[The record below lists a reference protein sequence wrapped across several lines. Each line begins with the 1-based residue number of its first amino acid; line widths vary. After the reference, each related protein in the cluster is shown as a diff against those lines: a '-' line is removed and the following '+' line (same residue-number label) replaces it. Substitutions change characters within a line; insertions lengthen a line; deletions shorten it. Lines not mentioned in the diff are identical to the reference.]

1 MTPPPFIF
9 HSPKQLLIVKVK
21 VKPKHREEYLKLC
34 DEEPKFDG
42 MISAKYVEI
51 APNTFT
57 FIGEWKTQEDI
68 IESRPRMISF
78 LDKLRHMLEE
88 ISPESGVTEPAS
100 GSVIIEK

>member
-1 MTPPPFIF
+1 MAKFVN
-9 HSPKQLLIVKVK
+9 IVKVK

-68 IESRPRMISF
+68 IQSRPRMILF

-88 ISPESGVTEPAS
+88 ISTETGVTEPAS

>member
-1 MTPPPFIF
+1 MSKFI
-9 HSPKQLLIVKVK
+9 KIVKVK
-21 VKPKHREEYLKLC
+21 VKPEHREEYLKLC

-42 MISAKYVEI
+42 MISAKYVEV

-68 IESRPRMISF
+68 VQSRPRMANF

-88 ISPESGVTEPAS
+88 ISPDLGVTDPAS
-100 GSVIIEK
+100 GTVIIEK

>member
-1 MTPPPFIF
+1 MAKFVN
-9 HSPKQLLIVKVK
+9 IVKVK
-21 VKPKHREEYLKLC
+21 VKPEHREEYLKLC

-68 IESRPRMISF
+68 VESRHSMISF
-78 LDKLRHMLEE
+78 LDKLSYMLEE

>member
-1 MTPPPFIF
+1 MAKFIN
-9 HSPKQLLIVKVK
+9 IVKVK
-21 VKPKHREEYLKLC
+21 VKHKHREEYLKLC

-68 IESRPRMISF
+68 VESRPRMISF
-78 LDKLRHMLEE
+78 LDKLRNMLEE

>member
-1 MTPPPFIF
+1 MAPVC
-9 HSPKQLLIVKVK
+9 QCLNWLLR
-21 VKPKHREEYLKLC
+21 PGCSCERC
-34 DEEPKFDG
+34 PTFDG

-68 IESRPRMISF
+68 VESRPRMISF

>member
-1 MTPPPFIF
+1 MAKFVN
-9 HSPKQLLIVKVK
+9 IVKVK
-21 VKPKHREEYLKLC
+21 VKPEHREEYLKLC

-57 FIGEWKTQEDI
+57 FIGEWKTQADI
-68 IESRPRMISF
+68 VESRPRMISF

-88 ISPESGVTEPAS
+88 ISPESGVTERDS

>member
-1 MTPPPFIF
+1 MAKFIN
-9 HSPKQLLIVKVK
+9 IVKVK
-21 VKPKHREEYLKLC
+21 VKPNHREQYLKMC
-34 DEEPKFDG
+34 DDEPKFDG

-51 APNTFT
+51 SPNTFT

-68 IESRPRMISF
+68 IQSRPRMILF

-88 ISPESGVTEPAS
+88 ISPETGVTEPPS

>member
-1 MTPPPFIF
+1 M
-9 HSPKQLLIVKVK
+9 
-21 VKPKHREEYLKLC
+21 
-34 DEEPKFDG
+34 
-42 MISAKYVEI
+42 VEI
-51 APNTFT
+51 NSTAIAPDQHQAFT

-68 IESRPRMISF
+68 IQSRPRMISF